1 MVKKR
6 LLAFVVVVVVL
17 FGVIAW
23 TSPSIL
29 KEVKLGLDLKGGF
42 EVLYEAT
49 PFENASAEGGT
60 GGGKVTSE
68 ALKETAKSLEKRIN
82 ASGVAEPEVLP
93 EGTNRIRVRLAGVTN
108 EEEIR
113 ELLKKPINLTFRAP
127 DGTIKLDGTDF
138 KENSAKLAFDDLN
151 RPVVTIE
158 LKDAQ
163 KFTDVTTALVGSYLA
178 IYLDDEE
185 ISRPSVNY
193 PITGGSAQI
202 SVGDRAEAENLR
214 DLINMGSLPLK
225 LTEKYQQSVGAK
237 LGLDSLKSTVTAGII
252 GSLIVLAFMIIV
264 YRVPGFV
271 AGISI
276 ITYAWLLILVHN
288 WMGATLTLPGIA
300 AFVLGVGIA
309 VDANIITAERIKEE
323 IRSGKSMFSSL
334 KAGSKSSFR
343 TIMDANV
350 TSIIASVALYVIGDG
365 AIKGFAL
372 TMIFS
377 IIVSVLTNI
386 YLSRFLLTM
395 LVSSNAFMKPKYY
408 GVKEEDIRA
417 L

>member
-6 LLAFVVVVVVL
+6 LLTFVLVVVVL

-29 KEVKLGLDLKGGF
+29 KNVKLGLDLKGGF

-49 PFENASAEGGT
+49 PFEEGGQ
-60 GGGKVTSE
+60 VTPE
-68 ALKETAKSLEKRIN
+68 ALNQTAKSLEKRIN

-93 EGTNRIRVRLAGVTN
+93 EGTNRIRVRLPGVSN

-113 ELLKKPINLTFRAP
+113 ELLAKPINLTFRAP
-127 DGTIKLDGTDF
+127 DGTIMLNGTDF
-138 KENSAKLAFDDLN
+138 KENSAGVVYDQLN

-158 LKDAQ
+158 LKDAD
-163 KFTDVTTALVGSYLA
+163 KFTKITTDLVGQYLA

-185 ISRPSVNY
+185 ISRPSVNF

-202 SVGDRAEAENLR
+202 SLGNADREEAEELR

-225 LTEKYQQSVGAK
+225 LTEKYTQSVGAK
-237 LGLDSLKSTVTAGII
+237 LGLDSLKDTVTAGVI
-252 GSLIVLAFMIIV
+252 GSIIVIIFMMIIF
-264 YRVPGFV
+264 RIPGLV

-276 ITYAWLLILVHN
+276 VTYAWLLILVHN
-288 WMGATLTLPGIA
+288 LLDATLTLPGIA
-300 AFVLGVGIA
+300 AFILGVGIA

-323 IRSGKSMFSSL
+323 IRSGKSMVSSL

-343 TIMDANV
+343 TIMDANI
-350 TSIIASVALYVIGDG
+350 TSIIASVALWVIGDG

-386 YLSRFLLTM
+386 FMSRLLLTL
-395 LVSSNAFMKPKYY
+395 LVSSNKFMKPSYY
-408 GVKEEDIRA
+408 GVREEDIRA

>member
-1 MVKKR
+1 MLKKR

-17 FGVIAW
+17 FGMIAW
-23 TSPSIL
+23 TSPAIL
-29 KEVKLGLDLKGGF
+29 KDVKLGLDLKGGF

-49 PFENASAEGGT
+49 PFEEGGT
-60 GGGKVTSE
+60 VTPE
-68 ALKETAKSLEKRIN
+68 ALKQTAKSLEKRIN
-82 ASGVAEPEVLP
+82 ASGVSEPEVLP
-93 EGTNRIRVRLAGVTN
+93 EGTNRIRVRLPGVTN

-113 ELLKKPINLTFRAP
+113 ELLAKPINLTFRAP
-127 DGTIKLDGTDF
+127 DGTIMLDGTDF
-138 KENSAKLAFDDLN
+138 KENSAGVVSDELN

-163 KFTDVTTALVGSYLA
+163 QFTDVTTALVGSYLA

-185 ISRPSVNY
+185 ISRPNVNF

-202 SVGDRAEAENLR
+202 SLGNAERAEAEELR

-225 LTEKYQQSVGAK
+225 LTEKYTQSVGAK
-237 LGLDSLKSTVTAGII
+237 LGLDSLKSTVTAGVI
-252 GSLIVLAFMIIV
+252 GSLIVLLFMVIIF
-264 YRVPGFV
+264 RVPGFV

-276 ITYAWLLILVHN
+276 ITYAWLLLLVHN

-323 IRSGKSMFSSL
+323 IRTGKSMFSSL

-343 TIMDANV
+343 TILDANV

-377 IIVSVLTNI
+377 IIVSMLTNI
-386 YLSRFLLTM
+386 YLSRFLLTL
-395 LVSSNAFMKPKYY
+395 LVSSNAFMKPKYF
-408 GVKEEDIRA
+408 GVKEEDVRA